1 MDRRRGIVGRFPPRI
16 HSRSWIDRNVE
27 LVGHQPISGYRY
39 LTPFGGVGHC
49 RIGEGPRESFLG
61 GPRHKPDGLLLYG
74 GVRERHRNH
83 PDLDRGSGHG
93 IGDWTLGARLAERT
107 SRGGTGLG
115 SLHGQ
120 LFAAA
125 SKASSLQFT
134 LGSWEF
140 DANSIYHLAQIPGL
154 FLLLAAIQRRA
165 GILEDQPARQ
175 IANVAAP
182 V

>member
-1 MDRRRGIVGRFPPRI
+1 M
-16 HSRSWIDRNVE
+16 
-27 LVGHQPISGYRY
+27 
-39 LTPFGGVGHC
+39 
-49 RIGEGPRESFLG
+49 
-61 GPRHKPDGLLLYG
+61 
-74 GVRERHRNH
+74 
-83 PDLDRGSGHG
+83 
-93 IGDWTLGARLAERT
+93 AERT
-107 SRGGTGLG
+107 SGVELVLAAFMV
-115 SLHGQ
+115 S

-125 SKASSLQFT
+125 LKASSLQFT